1 MLFENKDVA
10 VIDLTHGGIPLARH
24 IARQARS
31 VTGIDIYGTVG
42 GDILSGLEKDGI
54 KTADTINTDI
64 DLIVAP
70 VHLNPVLM
78 PDSGD
83 CADCTVITHHRA
95 VGELISGIPNGSLVR
110 KIVEITGTGAKTST
124 ATLLADMASRS
135 MSVLSHT
142 TRGVEHWQKGV
153 PIKVHHGLSIAPG
166 SILEALEHAADINPD
181 LYIFEVS
188 LGGTGAAELGIITS
202 LDNEYTIAGGSSTST
217 RAKMQMVDYAKH
229 GSTLLVNASVGQID
243 PPDDVKIITFSD
255 TPGKGDV
262 YMNDPHTGIRTIN
275 CESLNCGTIR
285 FMPGSGYDPS
295 SYSTAMV
302 CAAAAACIL
311 NVGQG
316 NVESTLL
323 DFQGVHGRMRQVEWA
338 GRKMVDNS
346 NSGMNINSVGHALEY
361 ARNIAKTGNRL
372 VLALGE
378 EAKQVCEGLDP
389 GDVSTFTIEHGT
401 DVDDIILVGERMEG
415 ISGNNIHHA
424 DSLDHAIE
432 IAESLTK
439 ENDIIISCV
448 KCFR

>member
-1 MLFENKDVA
+1 MHMLFENKDVA

-31 VTGIDIYGTVG
+31 VTGIDIYGTVDG
-42 GDILSGLEKDGI
+42 EILSGLEKDKI
-54 KTADTINTDI
+54 KTADKINTDI

-70 VHLNPVLM
+70 VHLDPALM
-78 PDSGD
+78 PGRG
-83 CADCTVITHHRA
+83 DCTVITHHRA
-95 VGELISGIPNGSLVR
+95 VGEIISGTQNGSPDR
-110 KIVEITGTGAKTST
+110 RIVEITGTGAKTST
-124 ATLLADMASRS
+124 ATLLADMASCS

-142 TRGVEHWQKGV
+142 TRGVEHWQSGV
-153 PIKVHHGLSIAPG
+153 PTKVHHGLSIAPG
-166 SILEALEHAADINPD
+166 SILEALEHTADIKPD

-188 LGGTGAAELGIITS
+188 LGGTGAAGLGIITS

-217 RAKMQMVDYAKH
+217 RAKMQMVDYAKQ
-229 GSTLLVNASVGQID
+229 GSTLLVNASIGQID
-243 PPDDVKIITFSD
+243 PPDDVNIVTFSNN
-255 TPGKGDV
+255 PGKGDV
-262 YMNDPHTGIRTIN
+262 YMNDLPTGIRMIN
-275 CESLNCGTIR
+275 CESLNNKTIR
-285 FMPGSGYDPS
+285 FMPGPGYDPS

-311 NVGQG
+311 DVAPENI
-316 NVESTLL
+316 ESTLL
-323 DFQGVHGRMRQVEWA
+323 DFKGVHGRMRQVEWA

-346 NSGMNINSVGHALEY
+346 NSGMNIKSVGHALEY
-361 ARNIAKTGNRL
+361 ALNIAKTGNRL

-389 GDVSTFTIEHGT
+389 GDVSTFTIEHGS

-424 DSLDHAIE
+424 NSLDRAIE
-432 IAESLTK
+432 MAESLTK
-439 ENDIIISCV
+439 ENDIIISCI

>member
-42 GDILSGLEKDGI
+42 GEILSGLEQDGI
-54 KTADTINTDI
+54 KTADKINTDI

-70 VHLNPVLM
+70 VHLNPALM
-78 PDSGD
+78 PDSGER
-83 CADCTVITHHRA
+83 TVITHHRA
-95 VGELISGIPNGSLVR
+95 VGELISGIPDGSLDGKV
-110 KIVEITGTGAKTST
+110 VEITGTLAKTST

-217 RAKMQMVDYAKH
+217 RAKMQMADYAKH

-262 YMNDPHTGIRTIN
+262 YMNDLHTGIRTIN
-275 CESLNCGTIR
+275 CESMDCGTIR

-311 NVGQG
+311 DVEPG
-316 NVESTLL
+316 NIESALL

-361 ARNIAKTGNRL
+361 AKNIAKTGNKL

-389 GDVSTFTIEHGT
+389 GDVSTFTIEHGS

-424 DSLDHAIE
+424 DSLDRAIE
-432 IAESLTK
+432 MAESLTE
-439 ENDIIISCV
+439 ENDIIISCI

>member
-1 MLFENKDVA
+1 MHMLFENKDVA

-24 IARQARS
+24 ISRQARS

-42 GDILSGLEKDGI
+42 GKILSGLKNDGI
-54 KTADTINTDI
+54 KTADKINTDI

-70 VHLNPVLM
+70 VHLNPALM
-78 PDSGD
+78 PDSD
-83 CADCTVITHHRA
+83 DCTVITHHRA
-95 VGELISGIPNGSLVR
+95 VGELIPGILDGSQDGKV
-110 KIVEITGTGAKTST
+110 VEITGTLAKTST

-135 MSVLSHT
+135 ISVLSHT

-243 PPDDVKIITFSD
+243 PPDDVKIITLSD

-285 FMPGSGYDPS
+285 FMPGPGYDPS

-302 CAAAAACIL
+302 CAAASACIL
-311 NVGQG
+311 DVGLG
-316 NVESTLL
+316 NIESSLL

-361 ARNIAKTGNRL
+361 AKNITKTGNRL

-389 GDVSTFTIEHGT
+389 GDVRTFTIEHGS
-401 DVDDIILVGERMEG
+401 DVDEIILVGERMEG
-415 ISGNNIHHA
+415 ISGNNIRHA
-424 DSLDHAIE
+424 DSLDRAIE
-432 IAESLTK
+432 MAESLTK
-439 ENDIIISCV
+439 VNDIIISCI

>member
-31 VTGIDIYGTVG
+31 VTGIDIYGTVA
-42 GDILSGLEKDGI
+42 DDTLPGLEIEGI
-54 KTADTINTDI
+54 KTTDKINTDI

-70 VHLNPVLM
+70 VHLNPALM
-78 PDSGD
+78 PGIG
-83 CADCTVITHHRA
+83 DCTVITHHRA
-95 VGELISGIPNGSLVR
+95 VGELISGTLDGKV
-110 KIVEITGTGAKTST
+110 VEITGTGAKTST
-124 ATLLADMASRS
+124 ATLLADMASCS

-142 TRGVEHWQKGV
+142 TRGVEHWQNGV
-153 PIKVHHGLSIAPG
+153 PMGLHHGLSIAPG
-166 SILEALEHAADINPD
+166 SILEALEHATDIKPD

-188 LGGTGAAELGIITS
+188 LGGTGAAELSIITS

-243 PPDDVKIITFSD
+243 PPDNVNIITFSD
-255 TPGKGDV
+255 TSVKGDV
-262 YMNDPHTGIRTIN
+262 YMNETPTGIHTIN
-275 CESLNCGTIR
+275 CESLNNKTKTIR
-285 FMPGSGYDPS
+285 FMPGPGYDPS

-311 NVGQG
+311 DLEPG
-316 NVESTLL
+316 NIESTLL
-323 DFQGVHGRMRQVEWA
+323 DFKGVHGRMRQVEWA

-361 ARNIAKTGNRL
+361 ARNIAKTDNRL

-389 GDVSTFTIEHGT
+389 EDVSTFTIEHGS

-415 ISGNNIHHA
+415 INGNNIHHA
-424 DSLDHAIE
+424 NSLDRAIE
-432 IAESLTK
+432 MAVSLTK
-439 ENDIIISCV
+439 ENDIIISCI

>member
-10 VIDLTHGGIPLARH
+10 VIDLTHGGIPLTRH

-42 GDILSGLEKDGI
+42 SDILSGLEKDSI
-54 KTADTINTDI
+54 KIADKIDTDI

-70 VHLNPVLM
+70 VHLNPALM
-78 PDSGD
+78 PDIGD
-83 CADCTVITHHRA
+83 CSVITHHRA
-95 VGELISGIPNGSLVR
+95 TGELISGTPDGSLDR
-110 KIVEITGTGAKTST
+110 RIVEITGTCAKTST

-166 SILEALEHAADINPD
+166 SILEALEHSADIKPD

-188 LGGTGAAELGIITS
+188 LGGTGAADVGIITS

-217 RAKMQMVDYAKH
+217 MAKMQMVEYAKH
-229 GSTLLVNASVGQID
+229 GSKLLLNASVGQID
-243 PPDDVKIITFSD
+243 PPDDVNIITFSD

-262 YMNDPHTGIRTIN
+262 YMSDPPAGIRTIN
-275 CESLNCGTIR
+275 CKSQNCGTIR

-302 CAAAAACIL
+302 CATAAACIL
-311 NVGQG
+311 DVGPG
-316 NVESTLL
+316 NIESTLL

-361 ARNIAKTGNRL
+361 ARNIAKTGNKL

-378 EAKQVCEGLDP
+378 EAKQVCEGLNP
-389 GDVSTFTIEHGT
+389 EDVSTFTIEHGS
-401 DVDDIILVGERMEG
+401 DVNDIILVGERMEC

-424 DSLDHAIE
+424 DSLDRAIE
-432 IAESLTK
+432 MAESLTK

>member
-10 VIDLTHGGIPLARH
+10 VIDLTHGGIPLTRH

-42 GDILSGLEKDGI
+42 SDILSGLEKDSI
-54 KTADTINTDI
+54 KIADKIDTDI

-70 VHLNPVLM
+70 VHLNPALM
-78 PDSGD
+78 PDIGD
-83 CADCTVITHHRA
+83 CSVITHHRA
-95 VGELISGIPNGSLVR
+95 TGELISGTPDGSLDR
-110 KIVEITGTGAKTST
+110 RIVEITGTCAKTST

-166 SILEALEHAADINPD
+166 SILEALEHSADIKPD

-188 LGGTGAAELGIITS
+188 LGGTGAADVGIITS

-217 RAKMQMVDYAKH
+217 MAKMQMVEYAKH
-229 GSTLLVNASVGQID
+229 GSKLLLNASVGQID
-243 PPDDVKIITFSD
+243 PPDDVNIITFSD
-255 TPGKGDV
+255 TSGKGDV
-262 YMNDPHTGIRTIN
+262 YMSDPPAGIRTIN
-275 CESLNCGTIR
+275 CKSQNCGTIR

-302 CAAAAACIL
+302 CATAAACIL
-311 NVGQG
+311 DVGPG
-316 NVESTLL
+316 NIESTLL

-361 ARNIAKTGNRL
+361 ARNIAKTGNKL

-389 GDVSTFTIEHGT
+389 EDVSTFTIEHGS
-401 DVDDIILVGERMEG
+401 DVNDIILVGERMEC

-424 DSLDHAIE
+424 DSLDRAIE
-432 IAESLTK
+432 MAESLTK

>member
-31 VTGIDIYGTVG
+31 VTGIDIYGTVHS
-42 GDILSGLEKDGI
+42 DILSGLEKDGV
-54 KTADTINTDI
+54 KTADKINTDI

-70 VHLNPVLM
+70 VHLNPALM
-78 PDSGD
+78 PENDE
-83 CADCTVITHHRA
+83 CTVITHHRA
-95 VGELISGIPNGSLVR
+95 VGELISGIPDGNLEKR
-110 KIVEITGTGAKTST
+110 IIEITGTGAKTST
-124 ATLLADMASRS
+124 ATLLADMSSRC

-142 TRGVEHWQKGV
+142 TRGVEHWQNGV
-153 PIKVHHGLSIAPG
+153 HMNVHHGLSIAPG

-181 LYIFEVS
+181 IYIFEVS

-202 LDNEYTIAGGSSTST
+202 LDNEYTIACGSNTST
-217 RAKMQMVDYAKH
+217 KAKMQMVDYAKH
-229 GSTLLVNASVGQID
+229 GSTLLVNTSVGQID
-243 PPDDVKIITFSD
+243 PPDDVKIVTFSD
-255 TPGKGDV
+255 RTRKGDV
-262 YMNDPHTGIRTIN
+262 YISEPPTGIREIN

-285 FMPGSGYDPS
+285 FMPGSGYDPL

-302 CAAAAACIL
+302 CAVAAACIL
-311 NVGQG
+311 EVGPKDI
-316 NVESTLL
+316 ESTLL
-323 DFQGVHGRMRQVEWA
+323 DFQGVNGRMRQVEWA

-361 ARNIAKTGNRL
+361 AMNIADTGNML

-389 GDVSTFTIEHGT
+389 EDVTNFIIEHGS
-401 DVDDIILVGERMEG
+401 DVDDIILVGKRMEG

-424 DSLDHAIE
+424 DSLDRAIE
-432 IAESLTK
+432 MAESLTK
-439 ENDIIISCV
+439 ENDIIISCI

>member
-10 VIDLTHGGIPLARH
+10 VIDLTHGGIPLAQH

-42 GDILSGLEKDGI
+42 GDILSGLEKGGI
-54 KTADTINTDI
+54 KTADKINTDI

-70 VHLNPVLM
+70 VHLNPALM
-78 PDSGD
+78 PERG
-83 CADCTVITHHRA
+83 DCTVITHHRA
-95 VGELISGIPNGSLVR
+95 VGELISGTPDGNMGGR
-110 KIVEITGTGAKTST
+110 IVEITGTLAKTST

-142 TRGVEHWQKGV
+142 TRGVEHWQNGV
-153 PIKVHHGLSIAPG
+153 PTGVHHGLSIAPG
-166 SILEALEHAADINPD
+166 SILEALEHTADIKPD
-181 LYIFEVS
+181 LYIFEIS

-217 RAKMQMVDYAKH
+217 RAKMQMVNYAKH
-229 GSTLLVNASVGQID
+229 GSTLLVNASVGQMD
-243 PPDDVKIITFSD
+243 PPNDVNIITFSD
-255 TPGKGDV
+255 TSGNGDV
-262 YMNDPHTGIRTIN
+262 YMNETPTGIRTIN
-275 CESLNCGTIR
+275 CKSLNDKTVR
-285 FMPGSGYDPS
+285 FMPCPGYDTS

-311 NVGQG
+311 GVGHETI
-316 NVESTLL
+316 ESTLL
-323 DFQGVHGRMRQVEWA
+323 DFQGVQGRMRQVERA

-361 ARNIAKTGNRL
+361 AKNIAKTGNRL

-389 GDVSTFTIEHGT
+389 GDVSTFTIEHGS
-401 DVDDIILVGERMEG
+401 DLDDIILVGERMEG

-424 DSLDHAIE
+424 DSLDHAME
-432 IAESLTK
+432 MAESLTK
-439 ENDIIISCV
+439 ENDIIISCI

>member
-1 MLFENKDVA
+1 MLFENRDVA

-42 GDILSGLEKDGI
+42 TDILSGLEKDGI
-54 KTADTINTDI
+54 KTTDKIDNDI

-70 VHLNPVLM
+70 VHLNPDLM
-78 PDSGD
+78 PDSSN
-83 CADCTVITHHRA
+83 CSVITHHRA
-95 VGELISGIPNGSLVR
+95 AGELISGILDGSPER
-110 KIVEITGTGAKTST
+110 KIIEITGTGAKTST
-124 ATLLADMASRS
+124 ATLLADMASRN

-142 TRGVEHWQKGV
+142 TRGVEHWQNGV
-153 PIKVHHGLSIAPG
+153 PITVHHGLSIAPG
-166 SILEALEHAADINPD
+166 SILEALKHSAGIKPD

-188 LGGTGAAELGIITS
+188 LGGTGAADVGIITS

-217 RAKMQMVDYAKH
+217 RAKMQMVDYAKQ
-229 GSTLLVNASVGQID
+229 GSKLLINASVGQID

-255 TPGKGDV
+255 TSGKSDV
-262 YMNDPHTGIRTIN
+262 YMDDQHTGIRTIN
-275 CESLNCGTIR
+275 CGSLNCGTIR
-285 FMPGSGYDPS
+285 FMPDSGYDPS

-302 CAAAAACIL
+302 CASAAACIL
-311 NVGQG
+311 DVGSG
-316 NVESTLL
+316 NIKSALL
-323 DFQGVHGRMRQVEWA
+323 DFKGVHGRMKRVDRA

-346 NSGMNINSVGHALEY
+346 NSGMNINSVWHAVKY
-361 ARNIAKTGNRL
+361 ARNIAETGNKL

-389 GDVSTFTIEHGT
+389 EDVITFTIEHGS
-401 DVDDIILVGERMEG
+401 DVDEIILVGERMKG

-424 DSLDHAIE
+424 DSLNSAIE
-432 IAESLTK
+432 MAESLTE
-439 ENDIIISCV
+439 ENDIIISCI

>member
-10 VIDLTHGGIPLARH
+10 VIDLTHGGIPLTRH

-42 GDILSGLEKDGI
+42 SDILSGLEKDSI
-54 KTADTINTDI
+54 KIADKIDTDI

-70 VHLNPVLM
+70 VHLNPALM
-78 PDSGD
+78 PDIGD
-83 CADCTVITHHRA
+83 CSVITHHRA
-95 VGELISGIPNGSLVR
+95 TGELISGTPDGSLDR
-110 KIVEITGTGAKTST
+110 RIVEITGTCAKTST

-166 SILEALEHAADINPD
+166 SILEALEHSADIKPD

-188 LGGTGAAELGIITS
+188 LGGTGAADVGIITS

-217 RAKMQMVDYAKH
+217 MAKMQMVEYAKH
-229 GSTLLVNASVGQID
+229 GSKLLLNASVGQID
-243 PPDDVKIITFSD
+243 PPDDVNIITFSD
-255 TPGKGDV
+255 TSGKGDV
-262 YMNDPHTGIRTIN
+262 YMSDPPAGIRTIN
-275 CESLNCGTIR
+275 CKSQNCGTIR

-302 CAAAAACIL
+302 CATAAACIL
-311 NVGQG
+311 DVGPG
-316 NVESTLL
+316 NIESTLL

-361 ARNIAKTGNRL
+361 ARNIAKTGNKL

-389 GDVSTFTIEHGT
+389 EDVSTFTIEHGC
-401 DVDDIILVGERMEG
+401 DVNDIILVGERMEC

-424 DSLDHAIE
+424 DSLDRAIE
-432 IAESLTK
+432 MAESLTK

>member
-42 GDILSGLEKDGI
+42 GEILSGLEQDGI
-54 KTADTINTDI
+54 KTADKINTDI

-70 VHLNPVLM
+70 VHLNPALM
-78 PDSGD
+78 PDSGKR
-83 CADCTVITHHRA
+83 TVITHHRA
-95 VGELISGIPNGSLVR
+95 VGELISGILYGSLDGKV
-110 KIVEITGTGAKTST
+110 VEITGTLAKTST

-275 CESLNCGTIR
+275 CESLDCGTIR
-285 FMPGSGYDPS
+285 FMPGPGYDPS

-311 NVGQG
+311 DVEQG
-316 NVESTLL
+316 NIESALL

-361 ARNIAKTGNRL
+361 AKNIAKTGNRL

-389 GDVSTFTIEHGT
+389 GDVSTFTIEHGS

-424 DSLDHAIE
+424 DSLDRAIE
-432 IAESLTK
+432 MAESLTK

>member
-10 VIDLTHGGIPLARH
+10 VIDLTHGGIPLAQH
-24 IARQARS
+24 IAKQAQS

-42 GDILSGLEKDGI
+42 GEILSGLEKDGI
-54 KTADTINTDI
+54 KIADKINTDI

-70 VHLNPVLM
+70 VHLDPALM
-78 PDSGD
+78 PYSG
-83 CADCTVITHHRA
+83 DCTVITHHRA
-95 VGELISGIPNGSLVR
+95 VGELIPGTPDGSLEKR
-110 KIVEITGTGAKTST
+110 IIEITGTGAKTST

-166 SILEALEHAADINPD
+166 SILEALEHAADIKPD

-255 TPGKGDV
+255 TPGKSDV
-262 YMNDPHTGIRTIN
+262 YMNEPHTGIRTIN
-275 CESLNCGTIR
+275 CESLDCGTIR
-285 FMPGSGYDPS
+285 FMPGPGYDPS

-311 NVGQG
+311 DLGLG
-316 NVESTLL
+316 NIESTLH

-361 ARNIAKTGNRL
+361 AKNIAKTGNRL

-389 GDVSTFTIEHGT
+389 GDVSTFTIEHGS

-424 DSLDHAIE
+424 DSLDRAIE
-432 IAESLTK
+432 MAESLTK

>member
-10 VIDLTHGGIPLARH
+10 VIDLTHGGIPLAQH

-42 GDILSGLEKDGI
+42 GEILSGLEQDGI
-54 KTADTINTDI
+54 KTADKINTDI

-70 VHLNPVLM
+70 VHLNPALM
-78 PDSGD
+78 PDSGER
-83 CADCTVITHHRA
+83 TVITHHRA
-95 VGELISGIPNGSLVR
+95 VGELISGILYGSLDGKV
-110 KIVEITGTGAKTST
+110 VEITGTLAKTST

-217 RAKMQMVDYAKH
+217 KAKMQMADYAKH
-229 GSTLLVNASVGQID
+229 SSTLLVNSSVGQID
-243 PPDDVKIITFSD
+243 PPDDVKIITFGD
-255 TPGKGDV
+255 TAGKSDV
-262 YMNDPHTGIRTIN
+262 YMNDSHTGIRIIN
-275 CESLNCGTIR
+275 CESMDCGTIR

-311 NVGQG
+311 DVEPG
-316 NVESTLL
+316 NIKSTLL

-346 NSGMNINSVGHALEY
+346 NSGMNINSVVHALEY

-389 GDVSTFTIEHGT
+389 GDVSTFTIEHGS

-424 DSLDHAIE
+424 DSLDRAIE

>member
-31 VTGIDIYGTVG
+31 VTGIDIYGTVD

-54 KTADTINTDI
+54 KIADKINTDI

-70 VHLNPVLM
+70 VHLNPALM
-78 PDSGD
+78 PESDDCDYAD
-83 CADCTVITHHRA
+83 CAVITHHRA
-95 VGELISGIPNGSLVR
+95 VGELISGTLDGKV
-110 KIVEITGTGAKTST
+110 VEITGTLAKTST

-142 TRGVEHWQKGV
+142 TRGVEHWQNGV
-153 PIKVHHGLSIAPG
+153 PIEVHHGLSIAPG
-166 SILEALEHAADINPD
+166 SILEALEHTADIKPD

-188 LGGTGAAELGIITS
+188 LGGTGAGELGIITS
-202 LDNEYTIAGGSSTST
+202 LDNEYTIAGGVSTST
-217 RAKMQMVDYAKH
+217 RAKMQMVNYAIR
-229 GSTLLVNASVGQID
+229 GSTLLVNASVGQIY
-243 PPDDVKIITFSD
+243 PPDDVEIVTFSD
-255 TPGKGDV
+255 TSGKGDV
-262 YMNDPHTGIRTIN
+262 YMNETPTGIRTIN
-275 CESLNCGTIR
+275 CESRDNKTIR
-285 FMPGSGYDPS
+285 FMPGPGYAPS
-295 SYSTAMV
+295 SYSIAMV

-311 NVGQG
+311 DVGPETI
-316 NVESTLL
+316 ESTLH

-346 NSGMNINSVGHALEY
+346 NSGMTINSVGHALEY
-361 ARNIAKTGNRL
+361 AGEIAKTGNKL

-389 GDVSTFTIEHGT
+389 DDVSTFTIEHGS

-424 DSLDHAIE
+424 SSLDRAIE
-432 IAESLTK
+432 MAESLTK
-439 ENDIIISCV
+439 ENDIIISCI